1 MVGEALAG
9 LSALKTAFDLAKG
22 LKDISDVAIRN
33 AAIIELQE
41 KILSA
46 QRMQSALAEK
56 VNDLEKEVA
65 GLKAWGADKERYQ
78 LAEVASGV
86 LAYAIKEA
94 VRGAEPEHHLCP
106 DCYQKGQKSVLQ
118 KEYHEIG
125 RASLL
130 VCHQCGLD
138 LYVSGMREPEHKSH
152 TKGSR
157 RR

>member
-33 AAIIELQE
+33 AAVIELQE

-56 VNDLEKEVA
+56 VMDLEKEVA

-94 VRGAEPEHHLCP
+94 VRGTEPEHHLCP

-118 KEYHEIG
+118 KEYREIG

-138 LYVSGMREPEHKSH
+138 LYVSGMRRSEHIGH
-152 TKGSR
+152 TKDSKR
-157 RR
+157 